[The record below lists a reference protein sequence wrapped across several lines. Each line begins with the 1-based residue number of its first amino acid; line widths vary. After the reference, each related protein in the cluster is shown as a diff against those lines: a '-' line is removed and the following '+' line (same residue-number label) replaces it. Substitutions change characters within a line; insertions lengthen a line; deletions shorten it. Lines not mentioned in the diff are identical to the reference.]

1 MAMTEKPKRFRESF
15 VMRCK
20 WRKSLKYLSDGD
32 YRRMMEAMFDFAESG
47 VKPEFENPMLMAVW
61 AIFEEE
67 LSKDYEN
74 WLAVCERNAGN
85 GRTGGRPRKKTENP
99 DGFSETQRN
108 PENPD
113 GFSETQRN
121 PENPDG
127 FSETQRN
134 PEKPKKADSDSD
146 YDLKEKKIQKEK
158 TSFSFDA
165 CVFENLKDRVNKLFN
180 RRSTT
185 AWSEKEIKQL
195 KAVAKREGVLEELA
209 EIETLYNS
217 GYEYRRKDVITFLN
231 NFSTELDRARN
242 RNQETFQNQGET
254 SSETEPMY
262 KTGVDW
268 AEPAPIAGGG
278 TPIKS
283 SDDMRAINFRE
294 GEND

>member
-20 WRKSLKYLSDGD
+20 WRKVLKYLSDGD

-121 PENPDG
+121 PE
-127 FSETQRN
+127 
-134 PEKPKKADSDSD
+134 KPKKADSDSD

-165 CVFENLKDRVNKLFN
+165 RVFENLKERVNKLFN
-180 RRSTT
+180 RRSST
-185 AWSEKEIKQL
+185 AWSDKETKQL
-195 KAVAKREGVLEELA
+195 KAVAKREGVLDELA
-209 EIETLYNS
+209 EIEALYNS

-231 NFSTELDRARN
+231 NFATELDRARN
-242 RNQETFQNQGET
+242 SNQGTCPNQGET
-254 SSETEPMY
+254 SSEAEPMY
-262 KTGVDW
+262 KAGRDYV
-268 AEPAPIAGGG
+268 EPAPIAGRE
-278 TPIKS
+278 TPVRS
-283 SDDMRAINFRE
+283 RADTPALNFGE
-294 GEND
+294 DEND

>member
-20 WRKSLKYLSDGD
+20 WRKGLKYLNDGD

-61 AIFEEE
+61 TLFEVE

-74 WLAVCERNAGN
+74 WLAVCERNKENRLKGLNKEERVVIDGN
-85 GRTGGRPRKKTENP
+85 EPLQVSTSRHQSSPAVTSRDQSSPVVTTGE
-99 DGFSETQRN
+99 
-108 PENPD
+108 
-113 GFSETQRN
+113 
-121 PENPDG
+121 
-127 FSETQRN
+127 
-134 PEKPKKADSDSD
+134 DSD
-146 YDLKEKKIQKEK
+146 YDYDLNREKKIQKEK

-165 CVFENLKDRVNKLFN
+165 RVFETLKERVNKLFN

-195 KAVAKREGVLEELA
+195 KAVAKREGVLDELT

-217 GYEYRRKDVITFLN
+217 GYEYKRKDVITFLN

-242 RNQETFQNQGET
+242 RNQGTFQNQGET
-254 SSETEPMY
+254 SSEAEPMY
-262 KTGVDW
+262 KAGRDYV
-268 AEPAPIAGGG
+268 EPAPIAGED
-278 TPIKS
+278 TPIES
-283 SDDMRAINFRE
+283 PDDMLARNFRE
-294 GEND
+294 DDNA

>member
-20 WRKSLKYLSDGD
+20 WRKVLKYLSDGD

-85 GRTGGRPRKKTENP
+85 GRTGGRPRK
-99 DGFSETQRN
+99 N

-146 YDLKEKKIQKEK
+146 SDYDLKEKKIQKEK
-158 TSFSFDA
+158 KNFSFDA
-165 CVFENLKDRVNKLFN
+165 DIFENLKERVNKLFN
-180 RRSTT
+180 RRSST
-185 AWSEKEIKQL
+185 AWSDKETKQL
-195 KAVAKREGVLEELA
+195 KAIAKREGVLEELT

-231 NFSTELDRARN
+231 NFATELDRARN
-242 RNQETFQNQGET
+242 YNQRTCPNQGET
-254 SSETEPMY
+254 SSEAEPMY
-262 KTGVDW
+262 KAGRDYV
-268 AEPAPIAGGG
+268 EPAPIAGED
-278 TPIKS
+278 TPIES
-283 SDDMRAINFRE
+283 PDDMSARNFRE
-294 GEND
+294 DDNA

>member
-20 WRKSLKYLSDGD
+20 WRKVLKYLSDGD

-108 PENPD
+108 PE
-113 GFSETQRN
+113 
-121 PENPDG
+121 
-127 FSETQRN
+127 
-134 PEKPKKADSDSD
+134 KPKKADSDSD

-165 CVFENLKDRVNKLFN
+165 RVFENLKERVNKLFN
-180 RRSTT
+180 RRSST
-185 AWSEKEIKQL
+185 AWSDKETKQL
-195 KAVAKREGVLEELA
+195 KAVAKREGVLDELA
-209 EIETLYNS
+209 EIEALYNS

-231 NFSTELDRARN
+231 NFATELDRARN
-242 RNQETFQNQGET
+242 SNQGTCPNQGET
-254 SSETEPMY
+254 SSEAEPMY
-262 KTGVDW
+262 KAGRDYV
-268 AEPAPIAGGG
+268 EPAPIAGRE
-278 TPIKS
+278 TPVRS
-283 SDDMRAINFRE
+283 RADTPALNFGE
-294 GEND
+294 DEND

>member
-20 WRKSLKYLSDGD
+20 WRKGLKYLNDGD

-121 PENPDG
+121 PE
-127 FSETQRN
+127 
-134 PEKPKKADSDSD
+134 KPKKADSDSD

-158 TSFSFDA
+158 TNFSFDA
-165 CVFENLKDRVNKLFN
+165 HVSEIKERVNRLFN
-180 RRSTT
+180 RRSST
-185 AWSEKEIKQL
+185 AWSDKETKQL
-195 KAVAKREGVLEELA
+195 KAVAKREGVLDELA
-209 EIETLYNS
+209 EIEALYNS

-231 NFSTELDRARN
+231 NFATELDRARN
-242 RNQETFQNQGET
+242 SNQGTCPNQGET
-254 SSETEPMY
+254 SSEAEPMY
-262 KTGVDW
+262 KAGRDYV
-268 AEPAPIAGGG
+268 EPAPKAGGE
-278 TPIKS
+278 TPIKRA
-283 SDDMRAINFRE
+283 DMRAINFRE

>member
-1 MAMTEKPKRFRESF
+1 MTMTEKPKRFRESF

-20 WRKSLKYLSDGD
+20 WRKVLKYLDDGS
-32 YRRMMEAMFDFAESG
+32 YRRMMEAMFDFAEFG
-47 VKPEFENPMLMAVW
+47 KKPGFENPMLMAVW

-108 PENPD
+108 PEK
-113 GFSETQRN
+113 T
-121 PENPDG
+121 
-127 FSETQRN
+127 
-134 PEKPKKADSDSD
+134 KKADSDSD

-165 CVFENLKDRVNKLFN
+165 CVFETLKDRVNKLFN

-231 NFSTELDRARN
+231 NFSTELDRARS
-242 RNQETFQNQGET
+242 RNQGTFQNQGET

>member
-61 AIFEEE
+61 ALFEEE

-121 PENPDG
+121 PENP
-127 FSETQRN
+127 
-134 PEKPKKADSDSD
+134 KKADSDSD

-165 CVFENLKDRVNKLFN
+165 RIFENLKERVNKLFN
-180 RRSTT
+180 RREST
-185 AWSEKEIKQL
+185 AWSDKETKQL

-231 NFSTELDRARN
+231 NFSTELDRARS
-242 RNQETFQNQGET
+242 RNQGTFQNQGET

-268 AEPAPIAGGG
+268 AEPAPIAGGE
-278 TPIKS
+278 TPIKRA
-283 SDDMRAINFRE
+283 DMRAINFRE

>member
-85 GRTGGRPRKKTENP
+85 GRTGGRPRKKT
-99 DGFSETQRN
+99 
-108 PENPD
+108 
-113 GFSETQRN
+113 
-121 PENPDG
+121 ENPDG

>member
-61 AIFEEE
+61 ALFEEE

-121 PENPDG
+121 PE
-127 FSETQRN
+127 
-134 PEKPKKADSDSD
+134 KPKKADSDSD
-146 YDLKEKKIQKEK
+146 YDLKEKKIQIQKEK

-165 CVFENLKDRVNKLFN
+165 RIFENLKERVNKLFN
-180 RRSTT
+180 RREST
-185 AWSEKEIKQL
+185 AWSDKETKQL

-231 NFSTELDRARN
+231 NFSTELDRARS
-242 RNQETFQNQGET
+242 RNQGTFQNQGET

-262 KTGVDW
+262 KAGVDW

>member
-20 WRKSLKYLSDGD
+20 WRKGLKYLNDGD
-32 YRRMMEAMFDFAESG
+32 YRRMMEAMFDFTESG

-61 AIFEEE
+61 TLFEVE

-85 GRTGGRPRKKTENP
+85 GRTGGRPRK
-99 DGFSETQRN
+99 N

-146 YDLKEKKIQKEK
+146 YDYDLKEKKIQKEK
-158 TSFSFDA
+158 TDFSFDSRI
-165 CVFENLKDRVNKLFN
+165 FEDLKGRVNKLFN
-180 RRSTT
+180 RREKT
-185 AWSEKEIKQL
+185 AWSEKETKQL
-195 KAVAKREGVLEELA
+195 KAIAKREDVLDELT
-209 EIETLYNS
+209 EIEALYNS

-231 NFSTELDRARN
+231 NFATELDRARN
-242 RNQETFQNQGET
+242 RNQGTFQNQGET

-262 KTGVDW
+262 KAGRDYV
-268 AEPAPIAGGG
+268 EPAPKAGGE
-278 TPIKS
+278 TPIKRA
-283 SDDMRAINFRE
+283 DMRAINFRE

>member
-20 WRKSLKYLSDGD
+20 WRKVLKYLDDGY

-85 GRTGGRPRKKTENP
+85 GRTGGRPRKKTETP

-121 PENPDG
+121 PETPDG

-165 CVFENLKDRVNKLFN
+165 ENLKERVNKLFN
-180 RRSTT
+180 RREST
-185 AWSEKEIKQL
+185 AWSDKETKQL
-195 KAVAKREGVLEELA
+195 KAVAKREGVLDELA
-209 EIETLYNS
+209 EIEALYNS

-231 NFSTELDRARN
+231 NFATELDRARN
-242 RNQETFQNQGET
+242 SNQGTCPNQGET
-254 SSETEPMY
+254 SSEAEPMY
-262 KTGVDW
+262 KAGRDYV
-268 AEPAPIAGGG
+268 EPAPKAGGE
-278 TPIKS
+278 TPIKRA
-283 SDDMRAINFRE
+283 DMRAINFRE